1 MAGQRLG
8 PNTGNQMVV
17 DWLAQA
23 HLLLPLQVNLAVE
36 LSNQGVKFSLHG
48 LVRGFS
54 EASDPILQLP
64 SSFSNIPNFRLW
76 PEAADTACPLYV
88 CFEGAERTR
97 LLVVS
102 SSGSDPYRNS
112 MDRQWCSAKGACDLD
127 VGGLGP
133 RVWCRFRDVHYGIS

>member
-23 HLLLPLQVNLAVE
+23 HLLLPLQVHIAVE

-54 EASDPILQLP
+54 EASYPILQP
-64 SSFSNIPNFRLW
+64 SPFSNIPNFRLW
-76 PEAADTACPLYV
+76 PEAAEY
-88 CFEGAERTR
+88 GARSNVGYRGDKRT
-97 LLVVS
+97 
-102 SSGSDPYRNS
+102 PCTHNEF
-112 MDRQWCSAKGACDLD
+112 C
-127 VGGLGP
+127 
-133 RVWCRFRDVHYGIS
+133 

>member
-64 SSFSNIPNFRLW
+64 SPFSNIPNFRLG
-76 PEAADTACPLYV
+76 PTRTSRDV
-88 CFEGAERTR
+88 CFFA
-97 LLVVS
+97 
-102 SSGSDPYRNS
+102 
-112 MDRQWCSAKGACDLD
+112 A
-127 VGGLGP
+127 VGGIARSEER
-133 RVWCRFRDVHYGIS
+133 RVGKECGRAWSAC